1 MMSIGRFL
9 TLYHDAQIMFD
20 GLGCRTGYEWKRYFQ
35 SIGMR
40 MTSVMFGINL
50 NPNPD
55 YDVHAWIKQN

>member
-9 TLYHDAQIMFD
+9 DIYQREDIMFD

-35 SIGMR
+35 SLNVR
-40 MTSVMFGINL
+40 MTSVGFGFNL

-55 YDVHAWIKQN
+55 CDVYAWIKGN